1 MQNISKLYYN
11 YDKVI
16 AGMKKLILG
25 LIVMMFC
32 CSCGKNIAVVSPR
45 DNLVFEYGDKIVL
58 DNLVSIED
66 GYLIN
71 GDKEYD
77 YKDTGEQTVTIDYQ
91 DTKKHKGKYDVI
103 INIVDSV
110 KPVLSISNNLYVL
123 KDNDIDVCKRAFY
136 ADNADRNTACQVIGD
151 IDTTKE
157 GKYKVNVKVTDASG
171 NYVDKDVTVNVIE
184 KFEETPEVEI
194 VPDKI
199 EDMIL
204 KYKTK
209 DTLIGIDVSNHQ
221 GDIDWET
228 VKNSG
233 VEFVFIRIGY
243 GHNREAKIMEDEKFR
258 KNLEGARNVG
268 LKVGLYFYSY
278 ATEIWEA
285 EEQANWIVKT
295 LNGEKI
301 DLPIVFDYE
310 TWKSFPTYNINI
322 VDLNKVEKRFLDIL
336 HDNGYEGMNYSSK
349 YYLNT
354 IWNISE
360 YPTWLAHYVSK
371 TNYDKD
377 FKVWQFSNTGE
388 VPGINGFVDLDVLYL
403 EN

>member
-1 MQNISKLYYN
+1 
-11 YDKVI
+11 
-16 AGMKKLILG
+16 MKKLILG
-25 LIVMMFC
+25 LIVVMFC

-45 DNLVFEYGDKIVL
+45 DNLVFEYGDKIVI
-58 DNLVSIED
+58 DNLVSIVD

-77 YKDTGEQTVTIDYQ
+77 YKDIGEQIVTIDYR
-91 DTKKHKGKYDVI
+91 DTKKHKGKYDVT

-110 KPVLSISNNLYVL
+110 KPILSISNNLYVL

-136 ADNADRNTACQVIGD
+136 ADNADRNVACQVTGE
-151 IDTTKE
+151 IDTTLE

-171 NYVDKDVTVNVIE
+171 NYVDKDVVVNVIE

-204 KYKTK
+204 KYKAK

-233 VEFVFIRIGY
+233 VEFVFIRIGF

-258 KNLEGARNVG
+258 QNLEGARNAG

-322 VDLNKVEKRFLDIL
+322 VDLNKVAKRFLDIL

-403 EN
+403 ES

>member
-322 VDLNKVEKRFLDIL
+322 IDLNKVAKRFLDIL

-403 EN
+403 ES

>member
-25 LIVMMFC
+25 LIVVMFC

-71 GDKEYD
+71 GDKEYN

-110 KPVLSISNNLYVL
+110 KPILSISNNLYVL

-136 ADNADRNTACQVIGD
+136 ADNADRNVACQVTGD

-171 NYVDKDVTVNVIE
+171 NYVDKDVVVNVIE

-204 KYKTK
+204 KYKTE

-258 KNLEGARNVG
+258 QNLEEARNAG

-322 VDLNKVEKRFLDIL
+322 IDLNKVAKRFLDIL

>member
-1 MQNISKLYYN
+1 
-11 YDKVI
+11 
-16 AGMKKLILG
+16 MKKLILG
-25 LIVMMFC
+25 LIVVMFC

-123 KDNDIDVCKRAFY
+123 KDNEIDVCKRAFY
-136 ADNADRNTACQVIGD
+136 ADNADRNIACQVMGD

-171 NYVDKDVTVNVIE
+171 NYVDKDVVVNVIE

-204 KYKTK
+204 KYKTE

-221 GDIDWET
+221 GDIDWEM

-233 VEFVFIRIGY
+233 VEFAFIRIGY

-322 VDLNKVEKRFLDIL
+322 VDLNKVAKRFLDIL

-354 IWNISE
+354 IWNLSE

-403 EN
+403 EG

>member
-1 MQNISKLYYN
+1 
-11 YDKVI
+11 
-16 AGMKKLILG
+16 MKKFVLG
-25 LIVMMFC
+25 LVVMLFC
-32 CSCGKNIAVVSPR
+32 CSCGKNIAVVSLK
-45 DNLVFEYGDKIVL
+45 DNLVFEYGDKIIL
-58 DNLVSIED
+58 DNLVSIKD

-71 GDKEYD
+71 GNTEYD
-77 YKDTGEQTVTIDYQ
+77 YKDIGEQIVTIDYR
-91 DTKKHKGKYDVI
+91 DTKKHKGKYDVT

-110 KPVLSISNNLYVL
+110 KPILSISNNLYVL
-123 KDNDIDVCKRAFY
+123 KDNGIDVCKRAFY
-136 ADNADRNTACQVIGD
+136 ADNADRNVACQVMGD

-171 NYVDKDVTVNVIE
+171 NYVDKDVIVNVIE

-209 DTLIGIDVSNHQ
+209 NTLIGIDVSNHQ
-221 GDIDWET
+221 GDIDWES

-233 VEFVFIRIGY
+233 VEFVFIRIGF

-258 KNLEGARNVG
+258 KNLEGARNAG

-322 VDLNKVEKRFLDIL
+322 VDLNKVAKRFLDIL

-354 IWNISE
+354 IWNLSE

-403 EN
+403 EG

>member
-1 MQNISKLYYN
+1 
-11 YDKVI
+11 
-16 AGMKKLILG
+16 MKKLILG

-45 DNLVFEYGDKIVL
+45 DNLAFEYGDKIVL

-136 ADNADRNTACQVIGD
+136 ADNADRNVACQVTGE
-151 IDTTKE
+151 IDTTLE

-204 KYKTK
+204 KYKAK

-233 VEFVFIRIGY
+233 VEFAFIRIGY

-258 KNLEGARNVG
+258 KNLEGARNAG

-322 VDLNKVEKRFLDIL
+322 VDLNKVAKRFLDIL

-403 EN
+403 DN

>member
-1 MQNISKLYYN
+1 
-11 YDKVI
+11 
-16 AGMKKLILG
+16 MKKLILG
-25 LIVMMFC
+25 LIVVMFC

-77 YKDTGEQTVTIDYQ
+77 YKDVGEQIVTIDYR
-91 DTKKHKGKYDVI
+91 DTKKHKGKYDVT

-110 KPVLSISNNLYVL
+110 KPILSISNNLYVL
-123 KDNDIDVCKRAFY
+123 KDNEIDVCKRTFY
-136 ADNADRNTACQVIGD
+136 ADNADRNVACQVTGE
-151 IDTTKE
+151 IDTTLE

-171 NYVDKDVTVNVIE
+171 NYVDKDVVVNVIE

-199 EDMIL
+199 EDMIS
-204 KYKTK
+204 KYKAK

-233 VEFVFIRIGY
+233 VEFVFIRIGF

-258 KNLEGARNVG
+258 QNLEGARNAG

-322 VDLNKVEKRFLDIL
+322 VDLNKVAKKFLDIL

-354 IWNISE
+354 IWNLSE

-403 EN
+403 ES

>member
-1 MQNISKLYYN
+1 
-11 YDKVI
+11 
-16 AGMKKLILG
+16 MKKLILG
-25 LIVMMFC
+25 LIVVMFC

-77 YKDTGEQTVTIDYQ
+77 YKDVGEQIVTIDYR
-91 DTKKHKGKYDVI
+91 DTKKHKGKYDVT

-110 KPVLSISNNLYVL
+110 KPILSISNNLYVL
-123 KDNDIDVCKRAFY
+123 KDNEIDVCKRAFY
-136 ADNADRNTACQVIGD
+136 ADNADRNVACQVTGE

-171 NYVDKDVTVNVIE
+171 NYVDKDVVVNVIE

-204 KYKTK
+204 KYKTE

-258 KNLEGARNVG
+258 QNLEGARNVG

-322 VDLNKVEKRFLDIL
+322 VDLNKVAKRFLDIL

-371 TNYDKD
+371 TNYDKV

-403 EN
+403 ES

>member
-25 LIVMMFC
+25 LIVVMFC

-136 ADNADRNTACQVIGD
+136 ADNADRNVACQVMGD

-157 GKYKVNVKVTDASG
+157 GKYKVNVKITDASG
-171 NYVDKDVTVNVIE
+171 NYVDKDVVVNVIE

-204 KYKTK
+204 KYKTE

-258 KNLEGARNVG
+258 QNLEAARNAG

-322 VDLNKVEKRFLDIL
+322 VDLNKVAKRFLDIL

-354 IWNISE
+354 IWDLSE

-403 EN
+403 ES

>member
-1 MQNISKLYYN
+1 
-11 YDKVI
+11 
-16 AGMKKLILG
+16 MKKLILG
-25 LIVMMFC
+25 LIVVMFC

-123 KDNDIDVCKRAFY
+123 KDNGIDVCKRAFY
-136 ADNADRNTACQVIGD
+136 ADNADRNVTCQVMGD

-171 NYVDKDVTVNVIE
+171 NYVDKDVIVNVIE

-209 DTLIGIDVSNHQ
+209 NTLIGIDVSNHQ
-221 GDIDWET
+221 GDIDWES
-228 VKNSG
+228 VKNNG
-233 VEFVFIRIGY
+233 VEFVFIRIGF

-258 KNLEGARNVG
+258 QNLEGARNVG

-322 VDLNKVEKRFLDIL
+322 VDLNKVAKRFLDIL

-354 IWNISE
+354 IWNLSE

-403 EN
+403 EG

>member
-322 VDLNKVEKRFLDIL
+322 VDLNKVAKRFLDIL

>member
-1 MQNISKLYYN
+1 
-11 YDKVI
+11 
-16 AGMKKLILG
+16 MKKLILG
-25 LIVMMFC
+25 LIVVMLC

-123 KDNDIDVCKRAFY
+123 KDNEIDVCKKAFY
-136 ADNADRNTACQVIGD
+136 ADNADRNIACQVMGD

-157 GKYKVNVKVTDASG
+157 GKYKINVKVTDASG
-171 NYVDKDVTVNVIE
+171 NYVDKDVVVNVIE

-204 KYKTK
+204 KYKTE

-233 VEFVFIRIGY
+233 VEFAFIRIGY

-258 KNLEGARNVG
+258 KNLEGARNAG

-322 VDLNKVEKRFLDIL
+322 VDLNKVAKRFLDIL

-354 IWNISE
+354 IWNLSE

-377 FKVWQFSNTGE
+377 FKVWQFRNTGE

-403 EN
+403 DN

>member
-1 MQNISKLYYN
+1 
-11 YDKVI
+11 
-16 AGMKKLILG
+16 MKKFVLG
-25 LIVMMFC
+25 LIVMLFC

-58 DNLVSIED
+58 DNLVSIKD

-71 GDKEYD
+71 GDTEYD
-77 YKDTGEQTVTIDYQ
+77 YKDVGEQKVTIDYR
-91 DTKKHKGKYDVI
+91 DTKKHKGKYDVT
-103 INIVDSV
+103 INIVDIV
-110 KPVLSISNNLYVL
+110 KPILSISNNLYVL
-123 KDNDIDVCKRAFY
+123 KDNSIDVCKRAFY
-136 ADNADRNTACQVIGD
+136 ADNADRNVACQVMGD
-151 IDTTKE
+151 IDTTRE

-171 NYVDKDVTVNVIE
+171 NYVDKDVVVNVIE

-204 KYKTK
+204 KYKTE

-233 VEFVFIRIGY
+233 VEFAFIRIGY

-285 EEQANWIVKT
+285 EEQANWIVKA

-322 VDLNKVEKRFLDIL
+322 VDLNKVAKRFLDIL

-354 IWNISE
+354 IWNLSE

>member
-1 MQNISKLYYN
+1 
-11 YDKVI
+11 
-16 AGMKKLILG
+16 MKKVVLG
-25 LIVMMFC
+25 LIVMLFC

-123 KDNDIDVCKRAFY
+123 KDNEIDVCKKAFY
-136 ADNADRNTACQVIGD
+136 ADNADRNVACQVTGE
-151 IDTTKE
+151 IDTTLE

-171 NYVDKDVTVNVIE
+171 NYVDKDVVVNVIE

-233 VEFVFIRIGY
+233 VEFVFIRIGF
-243 GHNREAKIMEDEKFR
+243 GHSREAKIMEDEKFR
-258 KNLEGARNVG
+258 QNLEGARNAG

-322 VDLNKVEKRFLDIL
+322 VDLNKVAKRFLDIL

>member
-1 MQNISKLYYN
+1 
-11 YDKVI
+11 
-16 AGMKKLILG
+16 MKKLILG
-25 LIVMMFC
+25 LIVVMFC

-123 KDNDIDVCKRAFY
+123 KDNEIDVCKKAFY
-136 ADNADRNTACQVIGD
+136 ADNADRNVACQVTGD

-171 NYVDKDVTVNVIE
+171 NYVDKDVVVNVIE

-233 VEFVFIRIGY
+233 VEFVFIRIGF

-258 KNLEGARNVG
+258 QNLEGARNAG

-295 LNGEKI
+295 LNGNKI

-322 VDLNKVEKRFLDIL
+322 VDLNKVAKRFLDIL

-403 EN
+403 KN

>member
-1 MQNISKLYYN
+1 
-11 YDKVI
+11 
-16 AGMKKLILG
+16 MKKLILG
-25 LIVMMFC
+25 LIVMLFC
-32 CSCGKNIAVVSPR
+32 CSCGKNIAVVSSR

-110 KPVLSISNNLYVL
+110 KPILSISNNLYVL

-136 ADNADRNTACQVIGD
+136 ADNADRNVACQVMGD
-151 IDTTKE
+151 IDTTLE

-171 NYVDKDVTVNVIE
+171 NYVDKDVVVNVIE

-204 KYKTK
+204 KYKTE

-258 KNLEGARNVG
+258 QNLEEARNAG

-322 VDLNKVEKRFLDIL
+322 VDLNKVAKRFLDIL

>member
-1 MQNISKLYYN
+1 
-11 YDKVI
+11 
-16 AGMKKLILG
+16 
-25 LIVMMFC
+25 MMFC

-136 ADNADRNTACQVIGD
+136 ADNADRNVACQVTGD

-171 NYVDKDVTVNVIE
+171 NYVDKDVVVNVIE

-204 KYKTK
+204 KYKTE

-258 KNLEGARNVG
+258 QNLEGARNAG

-322 VDLNKVEKRFLDIL
+322 VDLNKVAKRFLDIL

-354 IWNISE
+354 IWNLSE

>member
-25 LIVMMFC
+25 LIVVMFC

-171 NYVDKDVTVNVIE
+171 NYVDKDVVVNVIE

-258 KNLEGARNVG
+258 QNLEEARNAG

-322 VDLNKVEKRFLDIL
+322 VDLNKVAKRFLDIL

-403 EN
+403 ES

>member
-1 MQNISKLYYN
+1 
-11 YDKVI
+11 
-16 AGMKKLILG
+16 MKKLILG
-25 LIVMMFC
+25 LIVMLFC
-32 CSCGKNIAVVSPR
+32 CSCGKNIAVVSSR

-123 KDNDIDVCKRAFY
+123 KDNGIDVCKRAFY
-136 ADNADRNTACQVIGD
+136 ADNADRNVTCQVMGD

-171 NYVDKDVTVNVIE
+171 NYVDKDVIVNVIE

-209 DTLIGIDVSNHQ
+209 NTLIGIDVSNHQ
-221 GDIDWET
+221 GDIDWES

-233 VEFVFIRIGY
+233 VEFVFIRIGF

-258 KNLEGARNVG
+258 QNLEGARNAG

-322 VDLNKVEKRFLDIL
+322 VDLNKVAKRFLDIL
-336 HDNGYEGMNYSSK
+336 HGKGYEGMNYSSK

-354 IWNISE
+354 IWDLSE

>member
-1 MQNISKLYYN
+1 
-11 YDKVI
+11 
-16 AGMKKLILG
+16 MKKLILG
-25 LIVMMFC
+25 LIVVMFC

-77 YKDTGEQTVTIDYQ
+77 YKDIGEQTVTIDYQ
-91 DTKKHKGKYDVI
+91 DTKKHKGKYDVT

-110 KPVLSISNNLYVL
+110 KPVLSISSNLYVL
-123 KDNDIDVCKRAFY
+123 KDNEIDVCKRAFY
-136 ADNADRNTACQVIGD
+136 ADNADRNVACQVTGE
-151 IDTTKE
+151 IDTALE

-194 VPDKI
+194 EPDKI

-204 KYKTK
+204 KYKTE
-209 DTLIGIDVSNHQ
+209 DTLLGIDVSNHQ

-258 KNLEGARNVG
+258 QNLEGAKNVG

-322 VDLNKVEKRFLDIL
+322 VDLNKVAKRFLDIL

-354 IWNISE
+354 IWDISE

>member
-1 MQNISKLYYN
+1 
-11 YDKVI
+11 
-16 AGMKKLILG
+16 MKKLILG
-25 LIVMMFC
+25 LIVVMFC

-77 YKDTGEQTVTIDYQ
+77 YKDVGEQIVTIDYR
-91 DTKKHKGKYDVI
+91 DTKKHKGKYDVT

-110 KPVLSISNNLYVL
+110 KPILSISNNLYVL
-123 KDNDIDVCKRAFY
+123 KDNEIDVCKRAFY

-171 NYVDKDVTVNVIE
+171 NYVDKDVVVNVIE

-258 KNLEGARNVG
+258 QNLEGARNAG

-322 VDLNKVEKRFLDIL
+322 VDLNKVAKRFLDIL

-403 EN
+403 KS

>member
-1 MQNISKLYYN
+1 
-11 YDKVI
+11 
-16 AGMKKLILG
+16 
-25 LIVMMFC
+25 MFC

-123 KDNDIDVCKRAFY
+123 KDNEIDVCKRAFY
-136 ADNADRNTACQVIGD
+136 ADNADRNVACQVMGD

-171 NYVDKDVTVNVIE
+171 NYVDKDVVVNVIE

-204 KYKTK
+204 RYKAK

-233 VEFVFIRIGY
+233 VEFAFIRIGF

-258 KNLEGARNVG
+258 QNLEGARNAG
-268 LKVGLYFYSY
+268 LNVGLYFYSY
-278 ATEIWEA
+278 ASEIWEA

-322 VDLNKVEKRFLDIL
+322 VDLNKVAKRFLDIL

-371 TNYDKD
+371 TNYDKN
-377 FKVWQFSNTGE
+377 FKAWQFSNTGE

>member
-1 MQNISKLYYN
+1 
-11 YDKVI
+11 
-16 AGMKKLILG
+16 MKKLILG
-25 LIVMMFC
+25 LIVVMFC

-123 KDNDIDVCKRAFY
+123 KDNEIDVCKRAFY
-136 ADNADRNTACQVIGD
+136 ADNADRNIACQVMGD

-171 NYVDKDVTVNVIE
+171 NYVDKDVVVNVIE

-204 KYKTK
+204 KYKTE

-221 GDIDWET
+221 GVIDWEM

-233 VEFVFIRIGY
+233 VEFAFIRIGY

-285 EEQANWIVKT
+285 EEQANWIVKA

-322 VDLNKVEKRFLDIL
+322 VDLNKVAKRFLDIL

-354 IWNISE
+354 IWNLSE

-403 EN
+403 DN

>member
-1 MQNISKLYYN
+1 
-11 YDKVI
+11 
-16 AGMKKLILG
+16 MKKFVLG
-25 LIVMMFC
+25 LVVMLFC
-32 CSCGKNIAVVSPR
+32 CSCGKNIAVVNLK
-45 DNLVFEYGDKIVL
+45 DNLVFEYGDKITL
-58 DNLVSIED
+58 DNLVSIKD

-71 GDKEYD
+71 GNTEYD
-77 YKDTGEQTVTIDYQ
+77 YKDVGEQIVTIDYR
-91 DTKKHKGKYDVI
+91 DTKKHKGKYDVT

-110 KPVLSISNNLYVL
+110 KPILSISNNLYVL
-123 KDNDIDVCKRAFY
+123 KDNGIDVCKRAFY
-136 ADNADRNTACQVIGD
+136 ADNADRNVACQVMGD

-157 GKYKVNVKVTDASG
+157 GKYKVNVNVTDASG
-171 NYVDKDVTVNVIE
+171 NYVDKDVIVNVIE

-209 DTLIGIDVSNHQ
+209 NTLIGIDVSNHQ
-221 GDIDWET
+221 GDIDWES

-233 VEFVFIRIGY
+233 VEFVFIRIGF

-258 KNLEGARNVG
+258 QNLEGARNVG

-310 TWKSFPTYNINI
+310 TWRSFPTYNINI
-322 VDLNKVEKRFLDIL
+322 VDLNKVAKRFLDIL
-336 HDNGYEGMNYSSK
+336 HGNGYEGMNYSSK

-354 IWNISE
+354 IWDLSE

-403 EN
+403 EG

>member
-1 MQNISKLYYN
+1 
-11 YDKVI
+11 
-16 AGMKKLILG
+16 MKKFVLG
-25 LIVMMFC
+25 LVVMLFC
-32 CSCGKNIAVVSPR
+32 CSCGKNIAVVSLK
-45 DNLVFEYGDKIVL
+45 DNLVFEYGDKITL
-58 DNLVSIED
+58 DNLVSIKD

-71 GDKEYD
+71 GNTEYD
-77 YKDTGEQTVTIDYQ
+77 YKDVGEQIVTIDYR
-91 DTKKHKGKYDVI
+91 DTKKHKGKYDVT

-110 KPVLSISNNLYVL
+110 KPILSISNNLYVL
-123 KDNDIDVCKRAFY
+123 KDNGIDVCKRAFY
-136 ADNADRNTACQVIGD
+136 ADNADRNVACQVMGD

-171 NYVDKDVTVNVIE
+171 NYVDKDVIVNVIE

-209 DTLIGIDVSNHQ
+209 NTLIGIDVSNHQ
-221 GDIDWET
+221 GDIDWES

-233 VEFVFIRIGY
+233 VEFVFIRIGF

-258 KNLEGARNVG
+258 QNLEGARNVR

-322 VDLNKVEKRFLDIL
+322 VDLNKVEEIFR
-336 HDNGYEGMNYSSK
+336 
-349 YYLNT
+349 YLT
-354 IWNISE
+354 
-360 YPTWLAHYVSK
+360 
-371 TNYDKD
+371 
-377 FKVWQFSNTGE
+377 
-388 VPGINGFVDLDVLYL
+388 
-403 EN
+403 

>member
-1 MQNISKLYYN
+1 
-11 YDKVI
+11 
-16 AGMKKLILG
+16 MKKLILG
-25 LIVMMFC
+25 LIVVMFC

-123 KDNDIDVCKRAFY
+123 KDNEIDVCKKAFY
-136 ADNADRNTACQVIGD
+136 ADNADRNVACQVTGE

-171 NYVDKDVTVNVIE
+171 NYVDKDVVVNVIE

-199 EDMIL
+199 GDVIL

-221 GDIDWET
+221 GDIDWES
-228 VKNSG
+228 VKNNG
-233 VEFVFIRIGY
+233 VEFVFIRIGF

-258 KNLEGARNVG
+258 QNLEGARNAG

-322 VDLNKVEKRFLDIL
+322 VDLNKVAKRFLDIL

-403 EN
+403 DN

>member
-1 MQNISKLYYN
+1 
-11 YDKVI
+11 
-16 AGMKKLILG
+16 MKKFVLG
-25 LIVMMFC
+25 LIVMLFC

-58 DNLVSIED
+58 DNLVSIKD

-71 GDKEYD
+71 GDTEYD
-77 YKDTGEQTVTIDYQ
+77 YKDVGEQKVTIDYR
-91 DTKKHKGKYDVI
+91 DTKKHKGKYDVT

-110 KPVLSISNNLYVL
+110 KPILSISNNLYVL
-123 KDNDIDVCKRAFY
+123 KDNEIDVCKRAFY
-136 ADNADRNTACQVIGD
+136 ADNADRNVTCQVMGD

-171 NYVDKDVTVNVIE
+171 NYVDKDVIVNVIE

-209 DTLIGIDVSNHQ
+209 NTLIGIDVSNHQ
-221 GDIDWET
+221 GDIDWES

-233 VEFVFIRIGY
+233 VEFVFIRIGF

-258 KNLEGARNVG
+258 QNLEGARNAG

-285 EEQANWIVKT
+285 EEQANWIVKA

-322 VDLNKVEKRFLDIL
+322 VDLNKVAKRFLDIL

-354 IWNISE
+354 IWNLSE

>member
-1 MQNISKLYYN
+1 
-11 YDKVI
+11 
-16 AGMKKLILG
+16 MKKLILG
-25 LIVMMFC
+25 LIVVMFC

-123 KDNDIDVCKRAFY
+123 KDNGIDVCKRAFY
-136 ADNADRNTACQVIGD
+136 ADNADRNVTCQVMGD

-171 NYVDKDVTVNVIE
+171 NYVDKDVIVNVIE

-209 DTLIGIDVSNHQ
+209 NTLIGIDVSNHQ
-221 GDIDWET
+221 GDIDWES

-233 VEFVFIRIGY
+233 VEFVFIRIGF

-258 KNLEGARNVG
+258 QNLEGARNVR

-322 VDLNKVEKRFLDIL
+322 IDLNKVAKRFLDIL
-336 HDNGYEGMNYSSK
+336 HGNGYEGMNYSSK

-354 IWNISE
+354 IWNLSE

-403 EN
+403 EG

>member
-71 GDKEYD
+71 GDKEYN

-110 KPVLSISNNLYVL
+110 KPILSISNNLYVL

-136 ADNADRNTACQVIGD
+136 ADNADRNVACQVTGD

-204 KYKTK
+204 KYKTE

-258 KNLEGARNVG
+258 QNLEEARNAG
-268 LKVGLYFYSY
+268 LKIGLYFYSY

-322 VDLNKVEKRFLDIL
+322 IDLNKVAKRFLDIL

-403 EN
+403 ES

>member
-1 MQNISKLYYN
+1 
-11 YDKVI
+11 
-16 AGMKKLILG
+16 MKKLILS
-25 LIVMMFC
+25 LIVVMFC
-32 CSCGKNIAVVSPR
+32 CSCGKNIAGVSPR
-45 DNLVFEYGDKIVL
+45 DNLVFEYGDKIVP

-123 KDNDIDVCKRAFY
+123 KDNEIDVCKRAFY
-136 ADNADRNTACQVIGD
+136 ADNADRNIACQVMGD

-171 NYVDKDVTVNVIE
+171 NYVDKDVVVNVIE

-204 KYKTK
+204 KYKTE

-233 VEFVFIRIGY
+233 VEFAFIRIGY

-322 VDLNKVEKRFLDIL
+322 VDLNKVAKRFLDIL
-336 HDNGYEGMNYSSK
+336 YDNGYEGMNYSSK

-388 VPGINGFVDLDVLYL
+388 VPGINGLVDLDVLYL

>member
-1 MQNISKLYYN
+1 
-11 YDKVI
+11 
-16 AGMKKLILG
+16 MKKLILG
-25 LIVMMFC
+25 LIVVMFC

-58 DNLVSIED
+58 DNLVSIKD

-77 YKDTGEQTVTIDYQ
+77 YKDIGEQTVTINYR
-91 DTKKHKGKYDVI
+91 DTKKHKGKYDVT

-110 KPVLSISNNLYVL
+110 KPILSISNNLYVL
-123 KDNDIDVCKRAFY
+123 KDNEIDVCKRAFY
-136 ADNADRNTACQVIGD
+136 ADNADRKVACQVTGE
-151 IDTTKE
+151 IDTTLE

-204 KYKTK
+204 KYKAK

-221 GDIDWET
+221 GDIDWEM

-258 KNLEGARNVG
+258 QNLEGTRNAG

-322 VDLNKVEKRFLDIL
+322 VDLNKVAKRFLDIL

-403 EN
+403 DN

>member
-1 MQNISKLYYN
+1 
-11 YDKVI
+11 
-16 AGMKKLILG
+16 MKKLILG
-25 LIVMMFC
+25 LIVVMFC

-123 KDNDIDVCKRAFY
+123 KDNDIDVCKMAFY
-136 ADNADRNTACQVIGD
+136 ADNADRNVACQVTGE
-151 IDTTKE
+151 IDTTLE

-171 NYVDKDVTVNVIE
+171 NYVDKDVVVNVIE

-204 KYKTK
+204 KYKAK

-233 VEFVFIRIGY
+233 VEFVFIRIGF

-258 KNLEGARNVG
+258 QNLEGARNVG

-322 VDLNKVEKRFLDIL
+322 VDLNKVAKRFLDIL

>member
-25 LIVMMFC
+25 LIVVMFC

-71 GDKEYD
+71 GDKEYN

-123 KDNDIDVCKRAFY
+123 KDNEIDVCKRAFY
-136 ADNADRNTACQVIGD
+136 ADNADRNVACQVTGD

-171 NYVDKDVTVNVIE
+171 NYVDKDVVVNVIE

-204 KYKTK
+204 KYKTE

-258 KNLEGARNVG
+258 QNLEEARNAG

-322 VDLNKVEKRFLDIL
+322 IDLNKVAKRFLDIL

-403 EN
+403 ES

>member
-1 MQNISKLYYN
+1 
-11 YDKVI
+11 
-16 AGMKKLILG
+16 MKKFVLG
-25 LIVMMFC
+25 LVVMLFC
-32 CSCGKNIAVVSPR
+32 CSCGKNIAVVSLK
-45 DNLVFEYGDKIVL
+45 DNLVFEYGDKIIL
-58 DNLVSIED
+58 DNLVSIKD

-71 GDKEYD
+71 GETEYD
-77 YKDTGEQTVTIDYQ
+77 YKDVGEQIVTIDYR
-91 DTKKHKGKYDVI
+91 DTKKHKGKYDVT

-123 KDNDIDVCKRAFY
+123 KDNGIDVCKRAFY
-136 ADNADRNTACQVIGD
+136 ADNADRNVTCQVMGD

-171 NYVDKDVTVNVIE
+171 NYVDKDVVVNVIE

-209 DTLIGIDVSNHQ
+209 NTLIGIDVSNHQ

-233 VEFVFIRIGY
+233 VEFAFIRIGY

-310 TWKSFPTYNINI
+310 TWMSFPTYNINI
-322 VDLNKVEKRFLDIL
+322 VDLNKVAKRFLDIL
-336 HDNGYEGMNYSSK
+336 HGNGYEGMNYSSK

-354 IWNISE
+354 IWNLSE

-403 EN
+403 EG

>member
-25 LIVMMFC
+25 LIVVMFC
-32 CSCGKNIAVVSPR
+32 CSCGKNIAVVSPM

-71 GDKEYD
+71 GDKDYD

-110 KPVLSISNNLYVL
+110 KPILSISNNLYVL

-136 ADNADRNTACQVIGD
+136 ADNADRNVACQVTGE
-151 IDTTKE
+151 IDTTLE

-204 KYKTK
+204 KYKTE

-258 KNLEGARNVG
+258 QNLEGARNAG

-322 VDLNKVEKRFLDIL
+322 VDLNKVAKRFLNIL

-354 IWNISE
+354 IWNLSE

>member
-1 MQNISKLYYN
+1 
-11 YDKVI
+11 
-16 AGMKKLILG
+16 
-25 LIVMMFC
+25 MFC

-45 DNLVFEYGDKIVL
+45 DNLVFEYGDKIVP

-123 KDNDIDVCKRAFY
+123 KDNEIDVCKRAFY
-136 ADNADRNTACQVIGD
+136 ADNADRNIACQVMGD

-171 NYVDKDVTVNVIE
+171 NYVDKDVVVNVIE

-204 KYKTK
+204 KYKTE

-233 VEFVFIRIGY
+233 VEFAFIRIGY

-322 VDLNKVEKRFLDIL
+322 VDLNKVAKRFLDIL
-336 HDNGYEGMNYSSK
+336 YDNGYEGMNYSSK

-388 VPGINGFVDLDVLYL
+388 VPGINGLVDLDVLYL

>member
-1 MQNISKLYYN
+1 
-11 YDKVI
+11 
-16 AGMKKLILG
+16 MKKLILG
-25 LIVMMFC
+25 LIVVMFC

-123 KDNDIDVCKRAFY
+123 KDNGIDVCKRAFY
-136 ADNADRNTACQVIGD
+136 VDNADRNVTCQVMGD

-171 NYVDKDVTVNVIE
+171 NYVDKDVIVNVIE

-209 DTLIGIDVSNHQ
+209 NTLIGIDVSNHQ
-221 GDIDWET
+221 GDIDWES

-233 VEFVFIRIGY
+233 VEFVFIRIGF

-258 KNLEGARNVG
+258 QNLEGARNVG

-322 VDLNKVEKRFLDIL
+322 VDLNKVAKRFLDIL

-354 IWNISE
+354 IWNLSE

-403 EN
+403 EG